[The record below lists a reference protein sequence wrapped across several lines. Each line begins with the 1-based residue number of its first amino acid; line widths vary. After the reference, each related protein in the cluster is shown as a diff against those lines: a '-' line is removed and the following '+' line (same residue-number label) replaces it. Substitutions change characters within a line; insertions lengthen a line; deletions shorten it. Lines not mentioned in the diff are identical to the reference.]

1 MIQLQLEDI
10 DRVKLSLVL
19 GAHGAEPLKRMDNE
33 DWRYFQLPKQKDAD
47 GRIVRVNKGKLLGG
61 LYASPKWEYLKGG
74 PNGYGAIELLCTLK
88 GKPSG
93 DDVLPDVCRE
103 LARIGGI
110 RPMWLDWSGTCLI
123 KEVPADKARKYG
135 MRQGFSAE
143 ALRYLGCE
151 IERIYTMRDGHR
163 FPAKDEQG
171 RAIYRF
177 SFGEEVSYR
186 KLTTSNFDPNVM
198 HRDFGLYEL
207 NTFTSPEY
215 MSEGNMVCQQVVAS
229 PFYPIFLFKRSSPES
244 EDESLYYGEIYQ
256 PEYRAKNRKEEERG
270 YRYQVYADGVQ
281 DFDVE
286 NALLGD
292 LTVERMQEGVVASE
306 AVAEAGVNEE
316 LKLTRKV
323 KITDENGRSVI
334 EEQQMDADEV
344 RLNSLLWVKDGLD
357 AVSAYYH
364 INKLIRDKEKA
375 SNRYLHVAWGRN
387 INMEKFDTVI
397 YLHSRLNKTA
407 INLFL
412 FFGNNLR
419 DRRKV
424 YNICKH
430 FMQIRMIDMPEKA
443 SDFKVHKHGEKRAID
458 SLVDFFRGYMISDN
472 DKHNFCG
479 SKSMILSAMLSSAI
493 PLEPL
498 VRVEVQARKSGAD
511 PRIDYK
517 VDTACLWKLMESEG
531 YARVVDKDSADTIG
545 RYIKMDGPFVKEI
558 DAKSLIA
565 SVREELINYA
575 KSRSVIY
582 QDDDFRKM
590 MSAIND
596 SRLITE
602 SSSINLPSVSL
613 DYSSGYGPE
622 IDHFFYHNG
631 ALRITPDSIT
641 FLKYDQID
649 FTVDAAERLP
659 FDFLMPCK
667 PGDSPFEIAENP
679 EYVVRR
685 EQLDLHRQD
694 KEHYTQQQ
702 LKDEEKELNVWAQT
716 NRWKFDFRGVPY
728 EKWWDPLKVIRCFAN
743 EEYEAEEELQREG
756 KTFSEEQ
763 EKNLYG
769 RMANILYSL
778 GRPLFRYR
786 GGGTN
791 YMPYITENSVS
802 KEGRS
807 EGGSGKSVFAN
818 IFMGCAGKVFK
829 VDGRKIRADEDITLR
844 LANFLP
850 HGHRVIHWED
860 WAKGLPVDPLYN
872 YVTSGFEFRKRH
884 KDEVKVSLNESPG
897 HVITSNFQQSY
908 DDPSSSGRVV
918 QCGFSHRFNRGDSRK
933 NKPESKISDVMPGLR
948 DEPEDMD
955 IELRSQIGY
964 ICALAVQFC
973 MIAKAK
979 VLPPMDELNS
989 RSRIVAMGESFV
1001 QWADEFFSHDYA
1013 FNCPI
1018 DFNTIFESY
1027 KELCQSSEDKK
1038 MKFAPSTFRAKIE
1051 EYCSDKGFVVNP
1063 DVCYRDD
1070 QSGRRRKFMR
1080 AKAWVAI
1087 NVNVDKQVRV
1097 LENSQSCLW
1106 FCESQQAANNLTR
1119 DDVEELLRKHY
1130 AAPDPNPFIDID
1142 TGKPVEATEE
1152 ELSAYKIDA
1161 AYRKGYRSL
1170 AIGQQRNLNR
1180 DASAISTSPPGGDPK
1195 EVTPEQLPF

>member
-19 GAHGAEPLKRMDNE
+19 GAYNAEPLNRMDNE
-33 DWRYFQLPKQKDAD
+33 DWRYFQMPGQKDGD

-74 PNGYGAIELLCTLK
+74 PSGYGAIELLCAIK
-88 GKPSG
+88 GYACS

-103 LARIGGI
+103 LARIGGL
-110 RPMWLDWSGTCLI
+110 RPVWLDWEANCLMRNLPVS
-123 KEVPADKARKYG
+123 EAGKYELK
-135 MRQGFSAE
+135 RGFSAE
-143 ALRYLGCE
+143 ALKYLGCQ
-151 IERIYTMRDGHR
+151 IERIYTFSNGHR
-163 FPAKDEQG
+163 FPVKDEQG
-171 RAIYRF
+171 RAVFRF
-177 SFGEEVSYR
+177 SFGAYAEYR
-186 KLTTSNFDPNVM
+186 KMTASNFNPAVM
-198 HRDFGLYEL
+198 HKDFGLFEL
-207 NTFTSPEY
+207 SNFTTAEY
-215 MSEGNMVCQQVVAS
+215 IHEGESACQQVVAS
-229 PFYPIFLFKRSSPES
+229 PFYPIFLFRRTSFDS
-244 EDESLYYGEIYQ
+244 EEGVLYYGEVYQ
-256 PEYRAKNRKEEERG
+256 PEYKANTKKDEEKG
-270 YRYQVYADGVQ
+270 YRYKVCADGVDEDEIEQ
-281 DFDVE
+281 ILF
-286 NALLGD
+286 GD
-292 LTVERMQEGVVASE
+292 WSVERMQEGMVASE
-306 AVAEAGVNEE
+306 AIAEAGVNEE
-316 LKLTRKV
+316 LQLTRKV

-344 RLNSLLWVKDGLD
+344 RLNNLLWVKDGLE

-364 INKLIRDKEKA
+364 LNSLIRKKEEA
-375 SNRYLHVAWGRN
+375 SSRYTHVAWGRN
-387 INMEKFDTVI
+387 MNFGKFHTVCQL
-397 YLHSRLNKTA
+397 YTKLHSTA

-412 FFGNNLR
+412 LFGNSLE
-419 DRRKV
+419 DRRNGFV
-424 YNICKH
+424 VCKR
-430 FMQIRMIDMPEKA
+430 FSQIRMVDMPDRMT
-443 SDFKVHKHGEKRAID
+443 DFTVHKNGCQRPTESI
-458 SLVDFFRGYMISDN
+458 VDFFRGYEMDESDL
-472 DKHNFCG
+472 HNYSAFKG
-479 SKSMILSAMLSSAI
+479 TMLSALMASAI

-498 VRVEVQARKSGAD
+498 VRVEVQARKAGAD

-517 VDTACLWKLMESEG
+517 VDSACVWKLMASEG
-531 YARVVDKDSADTIG
+531 YARVVDKDSTDTIG
-545 RYIKMDGPFVKEI
+545 RYVKLNGPFAKEL
-558 DAKSLIA
+558 DAKSLLA
-565 SVREELINYA
+565 NVRTELINYA
-575 KSRSVIY
+575 KSRAANY
-582 QDDDFRKM
+582 RDDDYRKM
-590 MSAIND
+590 ISSIND

-613 DYSSGYGPE
+613 DYTSGYGPE
-622 IDHFFYHNG
+622 LDHFFYQNG
-631 ALRITPDSIT
+631 ALRITPHSIT
-641 FLKYDQID
+641 FIPYTQVD
-649 FTVDAAERLP
+649 FTVDAAEQLP
-659 FDFLMPCK
+659 FDFRMPCPIGK
-667 PGDSPFEIAENP
+667 EPFAIIENP
-679 EYVVRR
+679 EYIQRK

-694 KEHYTQQQ
+694 KEHFTQQQ
-702 LKDEEKELNVWAQT
+702 LKDEEKELNIWAQT
-716 NRWKFDFRGVPY
+716 NRWKFDFKGIPY
-728 EKWWDPLKVIRCFAN
+728 DEWWDPLKVIRCFAN
-743 EEYEAEEELQREG
+743 EEYEAEEELQRDG
-756 KTFSEEQ
+756 KSFSEDQ
-763 EKNLYG
+763 EKNLFG

-818 IFMGCAGKVFK
+818 VFMGCAGKVFK

-844 LANFLP
+844 LANFTP

-872 YVTSGFEFRKRH
+872 YITSGFEFRKRH
-884 KDEVKVSLNESPG
+884 KDEIKVSLSESPG

-948 DEPEDMD
+948 DEPADMD

-973 MIAKAK
+973 MVAKAK
-979 VLPPMDELNS
+979 VLPPMEELNS

-1001 QWADEFFSHDYA
+1001 AWADDFFSHDYV

-1038 MKFAPSTFRAKIE
+1038 LKFAPSTFRSKIE
-1051 EYCSDKGFVVNP
+1051 EYCSDRGFVVNP

-1070 QSGRRRKFMR
+1070 QAGRRRKFMR
-1080 AKAWVAI
+1080 AKAWIAI

-1106 FCESQQAANNLTR
+1106 FCKSQQEANDLTR
-1119 DDVEELLRKHY
+1119 DDMAELLRKYY

-1152 ELSAYKIDA
+1152 ELSAYKIDE

-1170 AIGQQRNLNR
+1170 AMGQARGLSR
-1180 DASAISTSPPGGDPK
+1180 EIPAVSTAPPVAAK
-1195 EVTPEQLPF
+1195 EVLPEQLPF